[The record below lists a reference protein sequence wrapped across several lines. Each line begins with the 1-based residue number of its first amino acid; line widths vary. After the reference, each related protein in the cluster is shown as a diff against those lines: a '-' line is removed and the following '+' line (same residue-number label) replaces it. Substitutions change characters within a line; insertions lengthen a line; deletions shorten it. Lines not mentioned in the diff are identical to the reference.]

1 MKPVNTGNSGILGRQ
16 STLEYRPKKTSFLI
30 WLIRAVRRKPLGAFG
45 GVLVVFMLS
54 ISIFAGVLQNFDPI
68 EPHYAHRLV
77 NSNSTYWMGTDQFGR
92 DLYSRLLHGT
102 RVSLLIGFSAITLAS
117 VGGGLIGIIVGY
129 RGGALDLIVQR
140 IVDILMAFPTIIMA
154 MVVVTALGTSWF
166 TFIFAIALVQSPNI
180 SRITRS
186 VTLSIR
192 ERGYIDAARAIGAS
206 EPRLIL
212 RHILPNTVSPWIVM
226 ATAELGTA
234 ILTESTLSF
243 LGIGIQEPNA
253 SLGTM
258 LTGVAQQYRN
268 EAPWM
273 VIWPGVAISI
283 AVFGLNVFGDAIR
296 DLLDPHQRGR

>member
-1 MKPVNTGNSGILGRQ
+1 MNQGTIKQESAAPEHRPRKTGLLPGLV
-16 STLEYRPKKTSFLI
+16 FL
-30 WLIRAVRRKPLGAFG
+30 VRRKPLGAFG
-45 GVLVVFMLS
+45 GVLVALMLL
-54 ISIFAGVLQNFDPI
+54 IAAFASVLQNFDPV
-68 EPHYAHRLV
+68 EPHYSDRLT
-77 NSNSTYWMGTDQFGR
+77 NSNATYWMGTDQFGR
-92 DLYSRLLHGT
+92 DIYSRLLHGT
-102 RVSLLIGFSAITLAS
+102 RVSIIVGFSAITIAS
-117 VGGGLIGIIVGY
+117 VGGGLIGILVGY
-129 RGGALDLIVQR
+129 RGGVLDLIVQR

-154 MVVVTALGTSWF
+154 MVVVTALGTSLF
-166 TFIFAIALVQSPNI
+166 SLIFAIGLVQSPNI

-192 ERGYIDAARAIGAS
+192 ERGYIDSAKAIGVS
-206 EPRLIL
+206 ESRLVL

-258 LTGVAQQYRN
+258 LTGLAQQYRN

-273 VIWPGVAISI
+273 VIWPGIAISI
-283 AVFGLNVFGDAIR
+283 VVFGLNIFGDAIR
-296 DLLDPHQRGR
+296 DLLDPRQRGR

>member
-1 MKPVNTGNSGILGRQ
+1 MNPGTVGPQEAS
-16 STLEYRPKKTSFLI
+16 LEYRPKKTSGLT
-30 WLIRAVRRKPLGAFG
+30 WSVRTVRRKPLGTFG
-45 GVLVVFMLS
+45 GVLVVLMLS
-54 ISIFAGVLQNFDPI
+54 IAVFAGVLQNFDPI
-68 EPHYAHRLV
+68 EPHYEDRLV

-92 DLYSRLLHGT
+92 DIFSRLLHGT
-102 RVSLLIGFSAITLAS
+102 RVSMLVGFSAITIAS
-117 VGGGLIGIIVGY
+117 IGGGLIGIFVGY
-129 RGGALDLIVQR
+129 RGGVIDLLVQR

-154 MVVVTALGTSWF
+154 IVVVTALGTSLG

-180 SRITRS
+180 SRVTRS

-192 ERGYIDAARAIGAS
+192 ERGYIDSARAIGVS
-206 EPRLIL
+206 EARLII

-258 LTGVAQQYRN
+258 LTGIAQQYRH

-283 AVFGLNVFGDAIR
+283 AVFGLNVFGDAVR
-296 DLLDPHQRGR
+296 DILDPRQRGR

>member
-1 MKPVNTGNSGILGRQ
+1 MGRQ
-16 STLEYRPKKTSFLI
+16 ESILEYRPRKTGLAA
-30 WLIRAVRRKPLGAFG
+30 WLIRSVRRKPLGAFG
-45 GVLVVFMLS
+45 GVLVVFMLF
-54 ISIFAGVLQNFDPI
+54 ISVFAGALQNFDPI
-68 EPHYAHRLV
+68 EPHYADRLI
-77 NSNSTYWMGTDQFGR
+77 NSNATYWMGTDQFGR

-102 RVSLLIGFSAITLAS
+102 RVSMLIGFSAITIAS
-117 VGGGLIGIIVGY
+117 VGGGLIGIIAGY
-129 RGGALDLIVQR
+129 RGGVLDLMVQR
-140 IVDILMAFPTIIMA
+140 VVDILMAFPTIIMA
-154 MVVVTALGTSWF
+154 MVVVTALGTSLF

-192 ERGYIDAARAIGAS
+192 ERGYIDAARAVGVS

-296 DLLDPHQRGR
+296 DLLDPRQRGR

>member
-1 MKPVNTGNSGILGRQ
+1 MNQDTTQREAAALGYRSRKMGLISGLV
-16 STLEYRPKKTSFLI
+16 Y
-30 WLIRAVRRKPLGAFG
+30 AVRRKPLGAFG
-45 GVLVVFMLS
+45 GVLVALMLL
-54 ISIFAGVLQNFDPI
+54 IAVFAGVLQNFDPV
-68 EPHYAHRLV
+68 EPHYEDRLI
-77 NSNSTYWMGTDQFGR
+77 NSNTTYWMGTDQFGR
-92 DLYSRLLHGT
+92 DIFSRLLHGT
-102 RVSLLIGFSAITLAS
+102 RVSIIVGFSAVTIAS

-129 RGGALDLIVQR
+129 RGGVLDLIVQR

-154 MVVVTALGTSWF
+154 MVVVTALGTSLF
-166 TFIFAIALVQSPNI
+166 SLIFAIGLVQSPNI

-192 ERGYIDAARAIGAS
+192 ERGYIDAARAIGVS
-206 EPRLIL
+206 ERRLVL
-212 RHILPNTVSPWIVM
+212 GHILPNTVSPWIVM

-258 LTGVAQQYRN
+258 LTGLAQQYRN

-273 VIWPGVAISI
+273 VIWPGIAISI
-283 AVFGLNVFGDAIR
+283 AVFGLNMFGDAIR
-296 DLLDPHQRGR
+296 DLLDPRQRGR

>member
-1 MKPVNTGNSGILGRQ
+1 ML
-16 STLEYRPKKTSFLI
+16 LI
-30 WLIRAVRRKPLGAFG
+30 AV
-45 GVLVVFMLS
+45 
-54 ISIFAGVLQNFDPI
+54 FAGVLQNFDPV
-68 EPHYAHRLV
+68 EPHYEDRLI
-77 NSNSTYWMGTDQFGR
+77 NSNTTYWMGTDQFGR
-92 DLYSRLLHGT
+92 DIFSRLLHGT
-102 RVSLLIGFSAITLAS
+102 RVSIIVGFSAVTIAS

-129 RGGALDLIVQR
+129 RGGVLDLIVQR

-154 MVVVTALGTSWF
+154 MVVVTALGTSLF
-166 TFIFAIALVQSPNI
+166 SLIFAIGLVQSPNI

-192 ERGYIDAARAIGAS
+192 ERGYIDAARAIGVS
-206 EPRLIL
+206 ERRLVL
-212 RHILPNTVSPWIVM
+212 GHILPNTVSPWIVM

-258 LTGVAQQYRN
+258 LTGLAQQYRN

-273 VIWPGVAISI
+273 VIWPGIAISI
-283 AVFGLNVFGDAIR
+283 AVFGLNMFGDASVTCWTHAKGDADTAFPAQELCLR
-296 DLLDPHQRGR
+296 KLVPLNSEGDYHQILPVSSADFPVSSCYIN

>member
-1 MKPVNTGNSGILGRQ
+1 MNQDTTQREAAALGYRSRKMGLISGLV
-16 STLEYRPKKTSFLI
+16 Y
-30 WLIRAVRRKPLGAFG
+30 AVRRKPLGAFG
-45 GVLVVFMLS
+45 GVLVALMLL
-54 ISIFAGVLQNFDPI
+54 IAVFAGVLQNFDPV
-68 EPHYAHRLV
+68 EPHYEDRLI
-77 NSNSTYWMGTDQFGR
+77 NSNTTYWMGTDQFGR
-92 DLYSRLLHGT
+92 DIFSRLLHGT
-102 RVSLLIGFSAITLAS
+102 RVSIIVGFSAVTIAS

-129 RGGALDLIVQR
+129 RGGVLDLIVQR

-154 MVVVTALGTSWF
+154 MVVVTALGTSLYSL
-166 TFIFAIALVQSPNI
+166 IFAIGLVQSPNI

-192 ERGYIDAARAIGAS
+192 ERGYIDAARAIGVS
-206 EPRLIL
+206 ERRLVL
-212 RHILPNTVSPWIVM
+212 GHILPNTVSPWIVM

-258 LTGVAQQYRN
+258 LTGLAQQYRN

-273 VIWPGVAISI
+273 VIWPGIAISI
-283 AVFGLNVFGDAIR
+283 AVFGLNMFGDAIR
-296 DLLDPHQRGR
+296 DLLDPRQRGR

>member
-1 MKPVNTGNSGILGRQ
+1 MNPGNSSAMGSSGA
-16 STLEYRPKKTSFLI
+16 TLEYRPTKASFLT
-30 WLIRAVRRKPLGAFG
+30 WLIRSVRRKPLGAFG

-54 ISIFAGVLQNFDPI
+54 ISLFAGVLQNFDPI
-68 EPHYAHRLV
+68 EPHYADRLV

-102 RVSLLIGFSAITLAS
+102 RVSMLIGFSAITIAS

-129 RGGALDLIVQR
+129 RGGVLDLIVQR
-140 IVDILMAFPTIIMA
+140 VVDILMAFPTIIMA
-154 MVVVTALGTSWF
+154 MVVVTALGTSLF

-180 SRITRS
+180 SRITRA

-192 ERGYIDAARAIGAS
+192 ERGYIDAARAVGVS

-283 AVFGLNVFGDAIR
+283 AVFGLNIFGDAIR
-296 DLLDPHQRGR
+296 DLLDPRQRGR

>member
-1 MKPVNTGNSGILGRQ
+1 MNPGTLGRQ
-16 STLEYRPKKTSFLI
+16 ETILEYRPKKASLI
-30 WLIRAVRRKPLGAFG
+30 ARLIRTVRRKPLGAFG
-45 GVLVVFMLS
+45 AALVVFMLS
-54 ISIFAGVLQNFDPI
+54 LAIFADVLENFDPI
-68 EPHYAHRLV
+68 EPHYADRLT
-77 NSNSTYWMGTDQFGR
+77 NASSTYWMGTDQFGR
-92 DLYSRLLHGT
+92 DIYSRLLHGT
-102 RVSLLIGFSAITLAS
+102 RISMLVGFSAITLAS
-117 VGGGLIGIIVGY
+117 LGGGILGIIVGY
-129 RGGALDLIVQR
+129 RGGVLDLVVQR

-154 MVVVTALGTSWF
+154 MVVVTALGTSLF

-192 ERGYIDAARAIGAS
+192 ERGYIDAAKAIGVS
-206 EPRLIL
+206 ETRLIF
-212 RHILPNTVSPWIVM
+212 RHILPNTISPWIVM

-273 VIWPGVAISI
+273 VIWPGVAISV
-283 AVFGLNVFGDAIR
+283 AVFGLNIFGDAIR
-296 DLLDPHQRGR
+296 DLLDPRQRGR

>member
-1 MKPVNTGNSGILGRQ
+1 MNQGTTQQNTAA
-16 STLEYRPKKTSFLI
+16 LEHRPRKTGLLPALVFL
-30 WLIRAVRRKPLGAFG
+30 VRRKPLGAFG
-45 GVLVVFMLS
+45 GVLVVAMLM
-54 ISIFAGVLQNFDPI
+54 IAAFATVLQNFDPV
-68 EPHYAHRLV
+68 EPHYEDRLV
-77 NSNSTYWMGTDQFGR
+77 NSNPTYWLGTDQFGR
-92 DLYSRLLHGT
+92 DIYSRLLHGT
-102 RVSLLIGFSAITLAS
+102 RVSIIVGFSAITIAS

-129 RGGALDLIVQR
+129 RGGVLDLIVQR

-154 MVVVTALGTSWF
+154 MVVVTALGTSLF
-166 TFIFAIALVQSPNI
+166 SLIFAIGLVQSPNI

-192 ERGYIDAARAIGAS
+192 ERGYIDSAKAVGVS
-206 EPRLIL
+206 ERRLVL

-258 LTGVAQQYRN
+258 LTGLAQQYRN

-273 VIWPGVAISI
+273 VIWPGIAISI
-283 AVFGLNVFGDAIR
+283 VVFGLNMFGDAIR
-296 DLLDPHQRGR
+296 DFLDPRQRGR

>member
-1 MKPVNTGNSGILGRQ
+1 MNSGTGTGKPGETALTYI
-16 STLEYRPKKTSFLI
+16 PKKTSFPT
-30 WLIRAVRRKPLGAFG
+30 WLARTISRKPLGTFG
-45 GVLVVFMLS
+45 AALVIFVLSVAL
-54 ISIFAGVLQNFDPI
+54 FADVLQNFDPI
-68 EPHYAHRLV
+68 EPHYEDRLV

-92 DLYSRLLHGT
+92 DIFSRLLHGT
-102 RVSLLIGFSAITLAS
+102 RISMLVGFSAITFAS
-117 VGGGLIGIIVGY
+117 LGGGILGIIVGY
-129 RGGALDLIVQR
+129 RGGVLDLAVQR

-154 MVVVTALGTSWF
+154 MVVVAALGTSLS

-180 SRITRS
+180 SRITRA

-192 ERGYIDAARAIGAS
+192 ERGYIDAAKGIGVS

-258 LTGVAQQYRN
+258 LTGVAQQYRY

-283 AVFGLNVFGDAIR
+283 AVFGLNIFGDAIR
-296 DLLDPHQRGR
+296 DLLDPRQRGR

>member
-1 MKPVNTGNSGILGRQ
+1 MNQDTTQREAAALGYRSRKVGLISGLV
-16 STLEYRPKKTSFLI
+16 Y
-30 WLIRAVRRKPLGAFG
+30 AVRRKPLGAFG
-45 GVLVVFMLS
+45 GVLVALMLL
-54 ISIFAGVLQNFDPI
+54 IAVFAGVLQNFDPV
-68 EPHYAHRLV
+68 EPHYEDRLI
-77 NSNSTYWMGTDQFGR
+77 NSNTTYWMGTDQFGR
-92 DLYSRLLHGT
+92 DIFSRLLHGT
-102 RVSLLIGFSAITLAS
+102 RVSIIVGFSAVTIAS

-129 RGGALDLIVQR
+129 RGGVLDLIVQR

-154 MVVVTALGTSWF
+154 MVVVTALGTSLF
-166 TFIFAIALVQSPNI
+166 SLIFAIGLVQSPNI

-192 ERGYIDAARAIGAS
+192 ERGYIDAARAIGVS
-206 EPRLIL
+206 ERRLVL
-212 RHILPNTVSPWIVM
+212 GHILPNTVSPWIVM

-258 LTGVAQQYRN
+258 LTGLAQQYRN

-273 VIWPGVAISI
+273 VIWPGIAISI
-283 AVFGLNVFGDAIR
+283 AVFGLNMFGDAIR
-296 DLLDPHQRGR
+296 DLLDPRQRGR

>member
-1 MKPVNTGNSGILGRQ
+1 MNQDASKAETTALERRARKTG
-16 STLEYRPKKTSFLI
+16 FLPG
-30 WLIRAVRRKPLGAFG
+30 LVFLVRRKPLGAFG
-45 GVLVVFMLS
+45 GVLVALMLLVAA
-54 ISIFAGVLQNFDPI
+54 FAEVLQNFDPV
-68 EPHYAHRLV
+68 EPHYEDRLI
-77 NSNSTYWMGTDQFGR
+77 NTNSTYWMGTDQFGR

-102 RVSLLIGFSAITLAS
+102 RVSIIVGFSAIAIAS
-117 VGGGLIGIIVGY
+117 VGGGLLGIVVGY
-129 RGGALDLIVQR
+129 RGGALDLVVQR

-154 MVVVTALGTSWF
+154 MVVVTALGTSLF
-166 TFIFAIALVQSPNI
+166 SLIFAIGLVQSPNI

-192 ERGYIDAARAIGAS
+192 ERGYIDSARAIGVS
-206 EPRLIL
+206 EPRLVL

-253 SLGTM
+253 SLGSM
-258 LTGVAQQYRN
+258 LTGLAQQYRN

-283 AVFGLNVFGDAIR
+283 AVFGLNVFGDAVR
-296 DLLDPHQRGR
+296 DLLDPRQRGR

>member
-1 MKPVNTGNSGILGRQ
+1 MNQDTTQREAAALGYRSRKMGLISGLV
-16 STLEYRPKKTSFLI
+16 Y
-30 WLIRAVRRKPLGAFG
+30 AVRRKPLGAFG
-45 GVLVVFMLS
+45 GVLVALMLL
-54 ISIFAGVLQNFDPI
+54 IAVFAGVLQNFDPV
-68 EPHYAHRLV
+68 EPHYEDRLI
-77 NSNSTYWMGTDQFGR
+77 NSNTTYWMGTDQFGR
-92 DLYSRLLHGT
+92 DIFSGLLHGT
-102 RVSLLIGFSAITLAS
+102 RVSIIVGFSAVTIAS

-129 RGGALDLIVQR
+129 RGGVLDLIVQR

-154 MVVVTALGTSWF
+154 MVVVTALGTSLF
-166 TFIFAIALVQSPNI
+166 SLIFAIGLVQSPNI

-192 ERGYIDAARAIGAS
+192 ERGYIDAARAIGVS
-206 EPRLIL
+206 ERRLVL
-212 RHILPNTVSPWIVM
+212 GHILPNTVSPWIVM

-258 LTGVAQQYRN
+258 LTGLAQQYRN

-273 VIWPGVAISI
+273 VIWPGIAISI
-283 AVFGLNVFGDAIR
+283 AVFGLNMFGDAIR
-296 DLLDPHQRGR
+296 DLLDPRQRGR

>member
-1 MKPVNTGNSGILGRQ
+1 MNTGAVGHEETVLG
-16 STLEYRPKKTSFLI
+16 SLPKKSSFPT
-30 WLIRAVRRKPLGAFG
+30 WLIRTIRRKPLGAFG
-45 GVLVVFMLS
+45 GVLVVFVLTVAV
-54 ISIFAGVLQNFDPI
+54 FADVLENFDPI
-68 EPHYAHRLV
+68 EPHYDDRLI
-77 NSNSTYWMGTDQFGR
+77 NSSSTYWMGTDQFGR
-92 DLYSRLLHGT
+92 DIFSRLLHGT
-102 RVSLLIGFSAITLAS
+102 RISMIVGFSAITIAS
-117 VGGGLIGIIVGY
+117 LGGGILGIIVGY
-129 RGGALDLIVQR
+129 RGGVLDLAVQR

-154 MVVVTALGTSWF
+154 MVVVTALGTSMF
-166 TFIFAIALVQSPNI
+166 AFIFAIALVQSPNI
-180 SRITRS
+180 SRITRA

-192 ERGYIDAARAIGAS
+192 ERGYIDAARAIGVS

-258 LTGVAQQYRN
+258 LTGVAQQYRH

-283 AVFGLNVFGDAIR
+283 AVFGLNIFGDAIR
-296 DLLDPHQRGR
+296 DLLDPRQRGR

>member
-1 MKPVNTGNSGILGRQ
+1 MNSGTAGRQ
-16 STLEYRPKKTSFLI
+16 EVSLENRHGTTSSLT
-30 WLIRAVRRKPLGAFG
+30 WLIRTVRRKPLGMVG
-45 GVLVVFMLS
+45 GFLVVVMLLVAA
-54 ISIFAGVLQNFDPI
+54 FAGVLQNFDPI
-68 EPHYAHRLV
+68 EPHYSDRLI

-92 DLYSRLLHGT
+92 DIYSRLLHGT
-102 RVSLLIGFSAITLAS
+102 RVSMLVGFSAITIAS
-117 VGGGLIGIIVGY
+117 IGGGLIGIIVGY
-129 RGGALDLIVQR
+129 RGGVLDLIVQR
-140 IVDILMAFPTIIMA
+140 VVDILMAFPTIIMA
-154 MVVVTALGTSWF
+154 MVVVTALGTSLL
-166 TFIFAIALVQSPNI
+166 TFIFAIGLVQSPNI

-186 VTLSIR
+186 VTLAIR
-192 ERGYIDAARAIGAS
+192 ERGYIDSARAIGVS
-206 EPRLIL
+206 ERRLVL

-258 LTGVAQQYRN
+258 LTGVAQQYRH

-283 AVFGLNVFGDAIR
+283 AVFGLNMFGDAIR
-296 DLLDPHQRGR
+296 DFLDPRQRGR

>member
-1 MKPVNTGNSGILGRQ
+1 MNSGTVGRQ
-16 STLEYRPKKTSFLI
+16 EATLEYRPKKTSFLA
-30 WLIRAVRRKPLGAFG
+30 WLIRTIRRKPLGAFG
-45 GVLVVFMLS
+45 AVLVVFILS
-54 ISIFAGVLQNFDPI
+54 IAVFAGVLQNFDPI
-68 EPHYAHRLV
+68 VPHYSDRLI

-102 RVSLLIGFSAITLAS
+102 RISMLVGFSAITIAS
-117 VGGGLIGIIVGY
+117 VGGGITGIIVGY
-129 RGGALDLIVQR
+129 RGGALDLMVQR
-140 IVDILMAFPTIIMA
+140 IVDVLMAFPTIIMA
-154 MVVVTALGTSWF
+154 MVVVTALGTSLL

-186 VTLSIR
+186 VTLSIK
-192 ERGYIDAARAIGAS
+192 ERGYIDAAKAIGVS

-212 RHILPNTVSPWIVM
+212 RNILPNTVSPWIVM

-258 LTGVAQQYRN
+258 LSGAAQQYRN

-283 AVFGLNVFGDAIR
+283 AVFGLNIFGDAIR
-296 DLLDPHQRGR
+296 DLLDPRQRGR

>member
-1 MKPVNTGNSGILGRQ
+1 MNSGTAGRQ
-16 STLEYRPKKTSFLI
+16 EVSLENRHGTTSFLT
-30 WLIRAVRRKPLGAFG
+30 WLIRTVRRKPLGMVG
-45 GVLVVFMLS
+45 GFLVVVMLLVAAL
-54 ISIFAGVLQNFDPI
+54 AGVLQNFDPI
-68 EPHYAHRLV
+68 EPHYSDRLI

-92 DLYSRLLHGT
+92 DIYSRLLHGT
-102 RVSLLIGFSAITLAS
+102 RVSMLVGFSAITIAS
-117 VGGGLIGIIVGY
+117 IGGGLIGIIVGY
-129 RGGALDLIVQR
+129 RGGVLDLIVQR
-140 IVDILMAFPTIIMA
+140 VVDILMAFPTIIMA
-154 MVVVTALGTSWF
+154 MVVVTALGTSLL
-166 TFIFAIALVQSPNI
+166 TFIFAIGLVQSPNI

-186 VTLSIR
+186 VTLAIR
-192 ERGYIDAARAIGAS
+192 ERGYIDSARAIGVS
-206 EPRLIL
+206 ERRLVL

-258 LTGVAQQYRN
+258 LTGVAQQYRH

-283 AVFGLNVFGDAIR
+283 AVFGLNMFGDAIR
-296 DLLDPHQRGR
+296 DFLDPRQRGR

>member
-1 MKPVNTGNSGILGRQ
+1 
-16 STLEYRPKKTSFLI
+16 
-30 WLIRAVRRKPLGAFG
+30 
-45 GVLVVFMLS
+45 MLS
-54 ISIFAGVLQNFDPI
+54 IAVFAGVLQNFDPI
-68 EPHYAHRLV
+68 EPHYEDRLV

-92 DLYSRLLHGT
+92 DIFSRLLHGT
-102 RVSLLIGFSAITLAS
+102 RVSMLVGFSAITIAS
-117 VGGGLIGIIVGY
+117 IGGGLIGIFVGY
-129 RGGALDLIVQR
+129 RGGVIDLLVQR

-154 MVVVTALGTSWF
+154 IVVVTALGTSLG

-180 SRITRS
+180 SRVTRS

-192 ERGYIDAARAIGAS
+192 ERGYIDSARAIGVS
-206 EPRLIL
+206 EARLII

-258 LTGVAQQYRN
+258 LTGIAQQYRH

-283 AVFGLNVFGDAIR
+283 AVFGLNVFGDAVR
-296 DLLDPHQRGR
+296 DILDPRQRGR